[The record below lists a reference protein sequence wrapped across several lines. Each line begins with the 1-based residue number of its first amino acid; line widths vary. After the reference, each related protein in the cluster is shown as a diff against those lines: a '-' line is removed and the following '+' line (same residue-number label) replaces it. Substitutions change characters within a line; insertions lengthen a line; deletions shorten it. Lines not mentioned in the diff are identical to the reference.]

1 MTDSVFTQETP
12 VTQPVAAPTAA
23 PIAPVAPVA
32 PAVIDPNTL
41 FADQLAGIKSPEGTQ
56 KYASVADALS
66 GASHAQEYILQL
78 QAQLATANDAAS
90 KATAMTDVMEAL
102 KQTST
107 DPVIPTVTGLGEED
121 ASKLFKQMFNDQQV
135 QASNTANELDVSKSL
150 IEQYGDKA
158 REVLGAKA
166 VELGVT
172 AEYFKELSRTSPTAA
187 KQLLGLSIK
196 TPTGLSTSTQ
206 VNTQALQQDSSQVD
220 PRAFKMVGHGS
231 NDLLNEWRRCKS

>member
-12 VTQPVAAPTAA
+12 VTQPVVAPEATPTTPA
-23 PIAPVAPVA
+23 PAPVV
-32 PAVIDPNTL
+32 DPNTL

-78 QAQLATANDAAS
+78 QAELATAKDEAS

-102 KQTST
+102 KQTNT

-121 ASKLFKQMFNDQQV
+121 ASKLFNKMYKDQQV

-158 REVLGAKA
+158 KETLDAKA
-166 VELGVT
+166 TELGVT
-172 AEYFKELSRTSPTAA
+172 ADYFKELARTSPVAA
-187 KQLLGLSIK
+187 KQLLGLNTK
-196 TPTGLSTSTQ
+196 AATPLSTSTQ
-206 VNTQALQQDSSQVD
+206 VNTQALQQDGSQGD

-231 NDLLNEWRRCKS
+231 NDLINEWRRCKS

>member
-12 VTQPVAAPTAA
+12 VTQPVVTPEVTPAT
-23 PIAPVAPVA
+23 PVV
-32 PAVIDPNTL
+32 DPNTL

-78 QAQLATANDAAS
+78 QSELATAKDEAS
-90 KATAMTDVMEAL
+90 KAAAMTDVMEAL
-102 KQTST
+102 KQTNT

-121 ASKLFKQMFNDQQV
+121 ASKLFNKMYKDQQV

-158 REVLGAKA
+158 REVLSTKA
-166 VELGVT
+166 TELGVS
-172 AEYFKELSRTSPTAA
+172 AEYFKELSRTSPAAA

-196 TPTGLSTSTQ
+196 TPTGISTSTQ
-206 VNTQALQQDSSQVD
+206 VNTQALDQNSVQAET
-220 PRAFKMVGHGS
+220 RAFKMVGHGS

>member
-12 VTQPVAAPTAA
+12 VTQPVVAPAATPTT
-23 PIAPVAPVA
+23 PVAPVA

-56 KYASVADALS
+56 KYASVSDALS

-78 QAQLATANDAAS
+78 QAELATAKDAVS
-90 KATAMTDVMEAL
+90 KGTAMTDVMEAL
-102 KQTST
+102 KQTNT

-121 ASKLFKQMFNDQQV
+121 ASKLFNKMYKDQQV

-158 REVLGAKA
+158 REVLATKSI
-166 VELGVT
+166 ELGVT

-187 KQLLGLSIK
+187 KQLLGLNVK
-196 TPTGLSTSTQ
+196 TATALSTSTQ
-206 VNTQALQQDSSQVD
+206 VNTQALQQDGSQEPV
-220 PRAFKMVGHGS
+220 RAFKMVGHGS
-231 NDLLNEWRRCKS
+231 NDLINEWRRCKS